1 MHVGAHA
8 ECAHLSQRRQS
19 EEIEK
24 DWRRRIGVPG
34 LLTSAL
40 HPPPDKPLEDYC
52 ALGDITTDSATT
64 VPVTTVTAD
73 VTDKVLPARVPG
85 GGLDSTKLGPS
96 DDAVGSDTVVK
107 VLAVRPATHNK
118 LSEHTARSCS
128 SSS

>member
-1 MHVGAHA
+1 
-8 ECAHLSQRRQS
+8 LSQRRQQ

-24 DWRRRIGVPG
+24 DWRRRVDVPN
-34 LLTSAL
+34 LLMSAL

-52 ALGDITTDSATT
+52 ALGDMTAVPVTTVPVTT

>member
-8 ECAHLSQRRQS
+8 ECAHSLQRRQQ

-24 DWRRRIGVPG
+24 DWRRRVDVPN

-52 ALGDITTDSATT
+52 ALGDMTAVPVTTVPVPVTTVPVTT

-73 VTDKVLPARVPG
+73 VTDKVLPARVP
-85 GGLDSTKLGPS
+85 LDSTKLGPS
-96 DDAVGSDTVVK
+96 DDAVGSDTVGK
-107 VLAVRPATHNK
+107 VLAVTPATHK
-118 LSEHTARSCS
+118 QTE
-128 SSS
+128 